1 MLKIASA
8 LVLSIL
14 APSAFAASPEPQAVR
29 ERFYIFEGTSIEAG
43 SRGPALDV
51 FGPRHSARF
60 GRLLEL
66 KKDLTPGIGHAL
78 KDRAFK

>member
-1 MLKIASA
+1 MKSLMTALTLTLSSSA
-8 LVLSIL
+8 AL
-14 APSAFAASPEPQAVR
+14 AASPEPVR
-29 ERFYIFEGTSIEAG
+29 SRFYIFETTSIEAG

-51 FGPRHSARF
+51 FGPRQAARF

-66 KKDLTPGIGHAL
+66 KKDFTPGIGQAL